1 MKINSL
7 FLSNFQGVKSAT
19 FDFGGRDVS
28 IYGDNATGK
37 TTVFNAIT
45 WLLFGSAST
54 GAKNYTPKT
63 KSADGDAHHLDHT
76 AEAEFE
82 MDDGTIVS
90 LKKTFHEVYKKKR
103 GAATEEFDGHSVDFF
118 IDDVPTKEKDYTGYL
133 NDLFGGAER
142 MKMLT
147 MPDYF
152 AETVS
157 WDTRRKTLLE
167 MCGDVTDADVIN
179 NSTDLTDLSTLLAK
193 PGSKTGQMYTVE
205 EYKKIATERKKDINK
220 QLTAIPARIDEANR
234 AISDVRPR
242 AEIEAE
248 LADINQK
255 IENINATLTA
265 GNATTAAITE
275 IKNQI
280 ADANSRM
287 ASARNAYSRLVSE
300 MNKDKLDALS
310 EARKEEIRLQSE
322 IELTKKRITT
332 QTSELEATKKRR
344 EVLLAA
350 YNATKAEEWD
360 VNSEI
365 CPTCGRQLPE
375 EQIAQLRAD
384 FNRNRSEK
392 LEEINAQGRTEASTA
407 MIQEQE
413 AALAGQQ
420 EYLAEITEELR
431 VASANVEN
439 ISKTLNTHE
448 VPFEETPKYL
458 EITAELSEL
467 RAKEALAGTD
477 TTDAENSLKLSLSS
491 LQDKQIAAQTE
502 LAQIEVNQKLAERIK
517 ELEAEEKQL
526 GADYE
531 EAERSIFLCE
541 QFIKTKVDMLTE
553 RINEKF
559 DGVRFRLFVEQQNG
573 GIKEDCEVMIP
584 SAGGR
589 MVPYAFANNAAR
601 INAGLEIINALSE
614 HWGISMPVVIDNAE
628 SVTKLTAIAAQTI
641 RLVVSE
647 ADKTLRVET
656 QHKADNVIY
665 GG

>member
-1 MKINSL
+1 MKINTL
-7 FLSNFQGVKSAT
+7 KLSNFQGVKTAS

-63 KSADGDAHHLDHT
+63 KGVDGDVHHLDHT
-76 AEAEFE
+76 AEVEFE
-82 MDDGTIVS
+82 MDDGTIVL
-90 LKKTFHEVYKKKR
+90 LKKTFHENYKKKR
-103 GAATEEFDGHSVDFF
+103 GAAVEEFDGHSIDFF
-118 IDDVPTKEKDYTGYL
+118 IDDVPTKEKDYTAYL

-152 AETVS
+152 ADTVS
-157 WDTRRKTLLE
+157 WDIRRKTLLE
-167 MCGDVTDADVIN
+167 MCGDVTDADVIAH
-179 NSTDLTDLSTLLAK
+179 STELTDLSTLLAK

-220 QLTAIPARIDEANR
+220 QLTAIPARIDEASR
-234 AISDVRPR
+234 AMTDVRSR
-242 AEIEAE
+242 EEIQAE
-248 LADINQK
+248 LDKINTE
-255 IENINATLTA
+255 IENINATFTA

-287 ASARNAYSRLVSE
+287 ASARNAYSKLVSE

-310 EARKEEIRLQSE
+310 EARKEEIRLNAE
-322 IELTKKRITT
+322 IELTKKRIAT
-332 QTSELEATKKRR
+332 QEADLVAARNRR
-344 EVLLAA
+344 TALLRE
-350 YNATKAEEWD
+350 YDDVKATEWD
-360 VNSEI
+360 SSSEI
-365 CPTCGRQLPE
+365 CPTCGRELPQ
-375 EQIAQLRAD
+375 EQIEQLRAD

-392 LEEINAQGRTEASTA
+392 LQEINERSQREASAA
-407 MIQEQE
+407 MINQMETD
-413 AALAGQQ
+413 LAGQQ
-420 EYLAEITEELR
+420 AYLGEITEELR
-431 VASANVEN
+431 MASANVEN
-439 ISKTLNTHE
+439 ISKTLSTHE
-448 VPFEETPKYL
+448 VAFEKTPKYL
-458 EITAELSEL
+458 EIAAELSEL
-467 RAKEALAGTD
+467 RTKEAEAGTD
-477 TTDAENSLKLSLSS
+477 TAETEKSLKLSLSS
-491 LQDKQIAAQTE
+491 LQTEQAAKQTE
-502 LAQIEVNQKLAERIK
+502 LAQIELNQMLRKRIA

-531 EAERSIFLCE
+531 EAERAIYLCE

-559 DGVRFRLFVEQQNG
+559 DNVRFRLFVEQQNG

-584 SAGGR
+584 GAGGR

-601 INAGLEIINALSE
+601 INAGLEIIGALSE
-614 HWGISMPVVIDNAE
+614 YWGMTMPVVIDNAE
-628 SVTKLTAIAAQTI
+628 SVTRLTEIAAQTI

-647 ADKTLRVET
+647 ADKTLRV
-656 QHKADNVIY
+656 DIM
-665 GG
+665 

>member
-63 KSADGDAHHLDHT
+63 KGADGDMHHLDHT

-82 MDDGTIVS
+82 MDDGRIVS
-90 LKKTFHEVYKKKR
+90 LKKTFHENYKKKR
-103 GAATEEFDGHSVDFF
+103 GAAAEEFDGHSVDFF
-118 IDDVPTKEKDYTGYL
+118 IDDIPTKEKDYTAYL
-133 NDLFGGAER
+133 NELFGGAER

-152 AETVS
+152 AETIS
-157 WDTRRKTLLE
+157 WDIRRKTLLE
-167 MCGDVTDADVIN
+167 MCGDVTDADVIGH
-179 NSTDLTDLSTLLAK
+179 STELTDLSTLLAK

-220 QLTAIPARIDEANR
+220 QLANIPVRIDELAK
-234 AISDVRPR
+234 ATVDTRPEE
-242 AEIEAE
+242 EIKAE
-248 LADINQK
+248 LADINK
-255 IENINATLTA
+255 EIENINATLAA

-300 MNKDKLDALS
+300 MNKGKLDALT
-310 EARKEEIRLQSE
+310 EARKEEIRLNSE

-332 QTSELEATKKRR
+332 QTAELEAMKIRR
-344 EVLLAA
+344 EKLLAA
-350 YNATKAEEWD
+350 YQATKEEEWD
-360 VNSEI
+360 TNSET
-365 CPTCGRQLPE
+365 CPTCGRPLPE
-375 EQIAQLRAD
+375 EQIEQLRAD
-384 FNRNRSEK
+384 FNRNRSER
-392 LEEINAQGRTEASTA
+392 LEEINAQGRSEASTA
-407 MIQEQE
+407 MIKELE
-413 AALAGQQ
+413 NALAGQQ
-420 EYLAEITEELR
+420 AYLDEITEELR
-431 VASANVEN
+431 IAAANVEN

-467 RAKEALAGTD
+467 RAKEVLAGTD
-477 TTDAENSLKLSLSS
+477 TADAENSLKLSLSA
-491 LQDKQIAAQTE
+491 LQDKQTARQTE
-502 LAQIEVNQKLAERIK
+502 LAQVELNRTMTKRIN

-526 GADYE
+526 GAEFE
-531 EAERSIFLCE
+531 EAERAVYLCE
-541 QFIKTKVDMLTE
+541 LFVKTKVDMLTE

-559 DGVRFRLFVEQQNG
+559 ESVRFRLFVEQQNG

-584 SAGGR
+584 SAAGR

-601 INAGLEIINALSE
+601 INAGLEIIDALSE

-628 SVTKLTAIAAQTI
+628 SVTKLTTIAAQTI